1 MKIQKILNN
10 NLVLSQDEKG
20 NEVIV
25 KGRGVGFNKKR
36 GDFIEDSIIEKVFV
50 PENQKN
56 SQEMQK
62 YLTVIPEEYLD
73 FVQEYVDSVK
83 ESYNLKLNNSIY
95 FSLSDHLMGSIK
107 RFKDGISI
115 QNLLLLDIKQLY
127 KTEYKIGLEMLE
139 HINKKFNVNLKLDES
154 GFIALH
160 FVNAQD
166 SDGKNDSFKIS
177 FIVNEVMEVVKNYY
191 SSIEFDEES
200 LYYQRFLTHLKY
212 FAQRLLHKELN
223 YNEDTKLF
231 NIIKEQY
238 REAYGCVKVIYL
250 MMEDKHS
257 YKLTEDEMLYL
268 TIHIQTITEKSIIK
282 NS

>member
-95 FSLSDHLMGSIK
+95 FSLSDHLMG
-107 RFKDGISI
+107 
-115 QNLLLLDIKQLY
+115 L
-127 KTEYKIGLEMLE
+127 
-139 HINKKFNVNLKLDES
+139 
-154 GFIALH
+154 
-160 FVNAQD
+160 
-166 SDGKNDSFKIS
+166 
-177 FIVNEVMEVVKNYY
+177 
-191 SSIEFDEES
+191 S
-200 LYYQRFLTHLKY
+200 L
-212 FAQRLLHKELN
+212 
-223 YNEDTKLF
+223 
-231 NIIKEQY
+231 
-238 REAYGCVKVIYL
+238 
-250 MMEDKHS
+250 
-257 YKLTEDEMLYL
+257 
-268 TIHIQTITEKSIIK
+268 IHI
-282 NS
+282 

>member
-1 MKIQKILNN
+1 M
-10 NLVLSQDEKG
+10 
-20 NEVIV
+20 
-25 KGRGVGFNKKR
+25 
-36 GDFIEDSIIEKVFV
+36 
-50 PENQKN
+50 
-56 SQEMQK
+56 
-62 YLTVIPEEYLD
+62 
-73 FVQEYVDSVK
+73 
-83 ESYNLKLNNSIY
+83 
-95 FSLSDHLMGSIK
+95 
-107 RFKDGISI
+107 
-115 QNLLLLDIKQLY
+115 
-127 KTEYKIGLEMLE
+127 
-139 HINKKFNVNLKLDES
+139 
-154 GFIALH
+154 
-160 FVNAQD
+160 
-166 SDGKNDSFKIS
+166 
-177 FIVNEVMEVVKNYY
+177 KNYY